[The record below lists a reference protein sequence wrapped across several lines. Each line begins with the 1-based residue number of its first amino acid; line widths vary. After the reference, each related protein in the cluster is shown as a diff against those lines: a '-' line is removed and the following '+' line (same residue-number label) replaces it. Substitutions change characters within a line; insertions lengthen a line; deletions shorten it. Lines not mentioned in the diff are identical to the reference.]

1 MHKVLMLL
9 GLAKRAGKVVVGTD
23 AVISKL
29 QGNQLKLIF
38 VASDSSLS
46 TIDKLEKKAFY
57 YNVKVI
63 KSFSSME
70 LSHCLGTLHNKV
82 IGITDEGFA
91 RKMINEFNEK
101 VESEQTNES

>member
-9 GLAKRAGKVVVGTD
+9 GLAKRAGKIIVGTD

-29 QGNQLKLIF
+29 RENKLKLIF

-57 YNVKVI
+57 YNVLVI
-63 KSFSSME
+63 KSFSSSE
-70 LSHCLGTLHNKV
+70 LSHSLGILHSKV
-82 IGITDEGFA
+82 IAVTDEGFVK
-91 RKMINEFNEK
+91 KMISYLDVK